1 MEIPTKLAFL
11 IAITSTGMLCGAS
24 LDQSIKQLPARHKI
38 GMKAFSSYA
47 KAADLKNGII
57 WYASLGITS
66 VLSSVIIAILVWQ
79 QQETKIF
86 LISYMGVFFAICHM
100 ICTLFAA
107 PTYFKQKK
115 IGDEETL
122 RTLFKKF
129 EFISTTRSIFITL
142 NFLCFIGALAV
153 LA

>member
-86 LISYMGVFFAICHM
+86 LITYMGAFFAICHM

-115 IGDEETL
+115 
-122 RTLFKKF
+122 
-129 EFISTTRSIFITL
+129 
-142 NFLCFIGALAV
+142 
-153 LA
+153 